1 MQRRRFTQT
10 VTLDERLEEQAERLR
25 MVARDTPPGVE
36 RDKLI
41 RGAREAEAA
50 AHIQEW
56 LTSAGLRAP
65 K

>member
-25 MVARDTPPGVE
+25 REGRGTPPGVE